1 MTPPLPRNEARRL
14 RELRSQEIMDTLP
27 EPALERAVRIAARFF
42 AMPMAAVAF
51 VDEYRVWCKANE
63 GLTQSETA
71 RDAAICAHT
80 ILQNKVLVVS
90 DTRLDERFRG
100 SALVHGPQH
109 VRFYAG
115 APLHTAEG
123 LALGTLYVMDTAPRE
138 FTREDEGT
146 LADLAALVVDELEL
160 RRLTARLRTEI
171 DGGRRAQRTLT
182 RQHRLLRRLG
192 GSQEDRIHL
201 RTAELLRA
209 NASLRAE
216 IARRE
221 RTDAA
226 LRQAKEEAEQ
236 ANAAKSEFLS
246 RMSHELRTPLNAI
259 LGFGRILQGPLT
271 EGAQRDCAS
280 HVVTAGRHL
289 LSLIN
294 EVLDIARIEAGQIA
308 LSLESV
314 SVSEIVGE
322 TLNLIH
328 PLAAERGVTVELA
341 GADAGGRSIL
351 ADRQRFKQVLLN
363 LLSNALKY
371 SPHGSRVIVRCQA
384 EQSRTLRLSV
394 VDQGAGF
401 TRERAGRLFV
411 AFDRLGA
418 ERSEVQG
425 TGLGLALSKRL
436 TEAMGGEI
444 GVKTVPGRGSTFWV
458 RLPLSPAEAC
468 AVHDTATARPYFVR
482 RPPCGECT
490 LLYIEDNPSNLHLIE
505 RLLAPFPE
513 VKLLCA
519 RRGEEGLAT
528 ALRQRPDLI
537 LLDLRLPDLPGWEVL
552 ARLRS
557 KKATRGIP
565 VVAISADATAE
576 TVGRVMQAGAQAYL
590 TMPLDIDGLFR
601 LLPEACRGKAPD
613 PGLTAGRRS

>member
-468 AVHDTATARPYFVR
+468 AVHDTATERPYFVS
-482 RPPCGECT
+482 RPHCGECT
-490 LLYIEDNPSNLHLIE
+490 LLYIEDNPSNLNLIE